1 MIPLTFDAWRPKQFL
16 VVAQIDVT
24 RAMLGDMGIP
34 ILDEDGEEVAIVGL
48 SNGAVYELFKMPEN
62 SVLGYALMRGDP
74 GDMSWEGALEEFLSD
89 SGIDRSRVIAVPNDE
104 DESWRSLE
112 S

>member
-1 MIPLTFDAWRPKQFL
+1 MIPLTFDAWRPEQFL

-24 RAMLGDMGIP
+24 RATLEDVGIP
-34 ILDEDGEEVAIVGL
+34 ILADDGEEVAIVGL
-48 SNGAVYELFKMPEN
+48 SNGAVYELFKIPEN
-62 SVLGYALMRGDP
+62 SVVGYALIRGDP
-74 GDMSWEGALEEFLSD
+74 GDMGWEDALEEFLSD
-89 SGIDRSRVIAVPNDE
+89 SGIDRSRVIAVPNNE